1 MSRRIEVELTSARGD
16 GTWTWR
22 AAGAKQPKGVLD
34 GALLPD
40 GVDVG
45 AVLRADVEADIEGL
59 SVTAVHG
66 GPARERKEPERLE
79 LLGPRRDE
87 PLVTT
92 HLAGRRG
99 GRERGDRRGGRAGD
113 RRDRRQRPRRG
124 GPGDRTESDGRGNRA
139 ERGSDRRSGR
149 RDGGATTGGG
159 PDRSRQ
165 QRPAP
170 PERPRPKRLRAGRAN
185 RKAVLD
191 GLPPEQRPIA
201 EQVLRGGIPAVRQ
214 AIEKQ
219 NEQAKAEGRPEVR
232 PEPVI
237 ALAEE
242 LVPKLRGAEW
252 RDRADAAL
260 AGVYEI
266 DLRDLRSVVV
276 AADDHARDDES
287 RAVATKLRE
296 GLNHRLEQ
304 EQQQWLTDI
313 TELLAEGR
321 TVRALRLSSRPPKA
335 GVPLPPDLASRL
347 VEATT
352 AALTADVGQDRWAA
366 LLDALSFSPV
376 RRQVQP
382 AELPAEPNDELLSM
396 VRKVA
401 VRLPELASRFGVEP
415 APSAPRRKVRADR
428 APRAASGAKIP
439 PPPPPPDST

>member
-1 MSRRIEVELTSARGD
+1 MSRRIEVELTSARDD

-34 GALLPD
+34 GTLLPD
-40 GVDVG
+40 GVQVG
-45 AVLRADVEADIEGL
+45 AVLRADVEADVEGL
-59 SVTAVHG
+59 TVTAVHG

-99 GRERGDRRGGRAGD
+99 GRERGERRGGRAGD
-113 RRDRRQRPRRG
+113 RRDRRQRPARG
-124 GPGDRTESDGRGNRA
+124 GPESRTEPDGRPKRA
-139 ERGSDRRSGR
+139 GAVGDRRSAR
-149 RDGGATTGGG
+149 REAGATTSGRQR
-159 PDRSRQ
+159 RSTQ
-165 QRPAP
+165 PRPAP
-170 PERPRPKRLRAGRAN
+170 PERPRARRLRAGRAN
-185 RKAVLD
+185 RKAVLE
-191 GLPPEQRPIA
+191 GLPPEQQPVA
-201 EQVLRGGIPAVRQ
+201 EQLLRGGIPAVRQ

-219 NEQAKAEGRPEVR
+219 NEQAKAEGRPEVK

-260 AGVYEI
+260 VGVDEV

-276 AADDHARDDES
+276 AADDNARDDEA
-287 RAVATKLRE
+287 RAVATKLRD

-304 EQQQWLTDI
+304 EQQQWLADL

-335 GVPLPPDLASRL
+335 GAPLPPDLASRL
-347 VEATT
+347 AEATA
-352 AALTADVGQDRWAA
+352 AALTPDVGQDRWAA

-382 AELPAEPNDELLSM
+382 NELPAEPNAELLSM

-401 VRLPELASRFGVEP
+401 VRLPELAARFGVEP
-415 APSAPRRKVRADR
+415 APPAPRSKARVDR
-428 APRAASGAKIP
+428 GPRAASGAKIP
-439 PPPPPPDST
+439 PPPPPPEPT